1 MSELDATFKPFEK
14 NLNLNKTLDFL
25 KTAINKADDGELFLE
40 RSQNENFLFDDRKLK
55 QSSFSSK
62 EGFGIRA
69 VKGERTAFSHSSE
82 ININKIKNAVDSIS
96 LKNKESDLIN
106 KNYNSL
112 NNDVKRVYSNENP
125 FHNIDLSN
133 KLKLLKKIDE
143 YARQS
148 EKNIQQ
154 VSVSLN
160 ASLQEVV
167 ILRTEEEILNDI
179 RPMVRIYVSVI
190 IEENGK
196 RESGSSGG
204 GGRFNISEIMNEKI
218 WKNHVDEALRIAKV
232 NLRAKPAPAG
242 VMDIVLGSGWPGV
255 MLHEAVGHGLEGD
268 FNRKETSA
276 FSNLIGKKVAS
287 ENVTVIDD
295 GTIPDRRGSIT
306 YDDEG
311 SPSKRNTLIENG
323 ILISYMQD
331 RQNARLM
338 NTLSTGNGRRQSFAH
353 PPMPRMTN
361 TFMASGNED
370 PKNLL
375 KDLKDGIYAVGF
387 SGGQV
392 DITSGKFVF
401 SCTEAYK
408 VKNGA
413 ILYPVKG
420 ATLIGDGPSA
430 MNKIQGIG
438 NDLSLD
444 PGIGNCG
451 KAGQW
456 VPVGVGQPT
465 VYISGLTIG
474 GRSF

>member
-106 KNYNSL
+106 KNYNTL

-143 YARQS
+143 YARQT

-160 ASLQEVV
+160 ASLQEVF
-167 ILRTEEEILNDI
+167 ILRAEENILNDI

-218 WKNHVDEALRIAKV
+218 WKNHVDEALRLAKV

-306 YDDEG
+306 YDDDVARDHVVTVQKAFDG
-311 SPSKRNTLIENG
+311 SGAIGDLG
-323 ILISYMQD
+323 IFPGLYGISGAGAN
-331 RQNARLM
+331 NAGVP
-338 NTLSTGNGRRQSFAH
+338 TVAT
-353 PPMPRMTN
+353 
-361 TFMASGNED
+361 SGNSVV
-370 PKNLL
+370 N
-375 KDLKDGIYAVGF
+375 V
-387 SGGQV
+387 
-392 DITSGKFVF
+392 TSTANSATAPTTAAASPVTSYTMGAASVRATV
-401 SCTEAYK
+401 SEASDDAG
-408 VKNGA
+408 VAGSDDEHME
-413 ILYPVKG
+413 ISLV
-420 ATLIGDGPSA
+420 
-430 MNKIQGIG
+430 
-438 NDLSLD
+438 LS
-444 PGIGNCG
+444 
-451 KAGQW
+451 
-456 VPVGVGQPT
+456 
-465 VYISGLTIG
+465 
-474 GRSF
+474 F